1 MRLKW
6 AHAKFLEWCMA
17 HSINSVSTS
26 SIIIPKFISIYSL
39 PLWLPTQIVS
49 QPFWT
54 TCQSL
59 NKLHNF
65 VPLPVI
71 CLPRRLSCSIF
82 FPQPLGGPSP
92 GTFPEPL
99 RLGWVP
105 CGKHMPHLLLSPS
118 VHHDGIGC
126 SLGGCSLQGGLPWH
140 CQAELGA
147 PFHEASW
154 NLKHISCVLLCCNR
168 PRLPLTLRGA
178 WSSSSSWLQAQVWC
192 PEYNVCPNKGFAEQ
206 MDKVSRTSENTFNVK
221 EEEES

>member
-6 AHAKFLEWCMA
+6 AHAKFLEWFMA
-17 HSINSVSTS
+17 HSMNSVSTS
-26 SIIIPKFISIYSL
+26 SIIIPKFISLYSL

-54 TCQSL
+54 THQSL
-59 NKLHNF
+59 NKLYNF

-105 CGKHMPHLLLSPS
+105 CGKHTPHPLLSPS
-118 VHHDGIGC
+118 VHHDGSGC
-126 SLGGCSLQGGLPWH
+126 SLGGCSLPGR
-140 CQAELGA
+140 
-147 PFHEASW
+147 S
-154 NLKHISCVLLCCNR
+154 S
-168 PRLPLTLRGA
+168 LTLPGRTGSSFPRDLLEPQAHFLCYYAVTVLISLWRWEGLGPPHLLDFRHKCGA
-178 WSSSSSWLQAQVWC
+178 QNTMCVPTKDLLNKWIKYLELQRILL
-192 PEYNVCPNKGFAEQ
+192 
-206 MDKVSRTSENTFNVK
+206 M
-221 EEEES
+221 